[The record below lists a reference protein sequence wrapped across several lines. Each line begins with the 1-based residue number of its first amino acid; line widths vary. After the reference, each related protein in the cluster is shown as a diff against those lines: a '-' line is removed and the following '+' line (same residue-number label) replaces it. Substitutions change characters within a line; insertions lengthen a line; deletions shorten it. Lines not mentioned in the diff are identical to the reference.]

1 MAKVMLQIY
10 IESFVREYI
19 LRCPT
24 LRLLLTIL
32 CISVMPS
39 HAHGDP
45 KTKKPPLSFSAD
57 EVANDNELGII
68 KASGNVEILYNN
80 QVLFA
85 DSISYNQRQ
94 DMVTASGNVSLLE
107 PTGQVLFAE
116 YMEISGDF
124 KNGIVKDLK
133 IRLIDNARIAASSA
147 RRTNGN
153 RTEMRNA
160 VYSPCN
166 TCITKPDQP
175 PLWQVKAKKIVHDQL
190 QKQIEYYDA
199 WLEVVGVPVL
209 YTPYLSHPAPNV
221 KKKSGFLAPNITSST
236 SLGTGITTPYYYN
249 ISQSKDLTISPT
261 ISVNNNFLMAGEFRQ
276 RFTNGELINRSSI
289 NYDSNDEDIRGHI
302 DSTGRFDLNKKW
314 RWGFDANRSTD
325 DTYLRVFNFPSSRT
339 LTSRIFAEG
348 FSRRNYL
355 AIDTYTFQGTS
366 VEDDQDQN
374 PLVLPMVEYSQLSK
388 AGQFGARTSF
398 DASSVVL
405 TREKGLD
412 TRRISAGG
420 GLHLPHIGPLG
431 DISNLSATLKG
442 DLYHVNNPTL
452 PNEKNTHSGFSGRV
466 KPQIRADLRLPLA
479 RQHGSINEIVEPVAS
494 LIISPYG
501 GNSNKIPNED
511 SVDLEFDDTNL
522 FSDNRYTGYD
532 RVEGG
537 PRMSYG
543 LKWGLVG
550 SKGGYTNA
558 FIGQSYRIKK
568 DKNFAAGSGLE
579 GHLSDFVGRV
589 NVSPGKLLDLS
600 YRTRFDKDNFAFKR
614 NEAKLAV
621 GPPALRLS
629 TSYIFF
635 NSHNDTE
642 FPGREEI
649 SGVVSAK
656 LNRFW
661 SSKFGTRYN
670 LEKEGELRSLNL
682 NLTYEC
688 ECFTFDTQLRRDFYE
703 DRDLRP
709 DNTILFK
716 LTFKTLGDVTTKL

>member
-1 MAKVMLQIY
+1 
-10 IESFVREYI
+10 
-19 LRCPT
+19 
-24 LRLLLTIL
+24 
-32 CISVMPS
+32 
-39 HAHGDP
+39 
-45 KTKKPPLSFSAD
+45 
-57 EVANDNELGII
+57 
-68 KASGNVEILYNN
+68 
-80 QVLFA
+80 
-85 DSISYNQRQ
+85 
-94 DMVTASGNVSLLE
+94 
-107 PTGQVLFAE
+107 
-116 YMEISGDF
+116 
-124 KNGIVKDLK
+124 
-133 IRLIDNARIAASSA
+133 
-147 RRTNGN
+147 
-153 RTEMRNA
+153 
-160 VYSPCN
+160 
-166 TCITKPDQP
+166 
-175 PLWQVKAKKIVHDQL
+175 
-190 QKQIEYYDA
+190 
-199 WLEVVGVPVL
+199 
-209 YTPYLSHPAPNV
+209 
-221 KKKSGFLAPNITSST
+221 
-236 SLGTGITTPYYYN
+236 
-249 ISQSKDLTISPT
+249 
-261 ISVNNNFLMAGEFRQ
+261 
-276 RFTNGELINRSSI
+276 
-289 NYDSNDEDIRGHI
+289 
-302 DSTGRFDLNKKW
+302 
-314 RWGFDANRSTD
+314 
-325 DTYLRVFNFPSSRT
+325 
-339 LTSRIFAEG
+339 
-348 FSRRNYL
+348 
-355 AIDTYTFQGTS
+355 
-366 VEDDQDQN
+366 
-374 PLVLPMVEYSQLSK
+374 
-388 AGQFGARTSF
+388 
-398 DASSVVL
+398 
-405 TREKGLD
+405 
-412 TRRISAGG
+412 
-420 GLHLPHIGPLG
+420 
-431 DISNLSATLKG
+431 LKG

-494 LIISPYG
+494 LIVSPYG

-600 YRTRFDKDNFAFKR
+600 YRTRFDKDNFTFKR
-614 NEAKLAV
+614 NESKLAV

-629 TSYIFF
+629 ASYIFF